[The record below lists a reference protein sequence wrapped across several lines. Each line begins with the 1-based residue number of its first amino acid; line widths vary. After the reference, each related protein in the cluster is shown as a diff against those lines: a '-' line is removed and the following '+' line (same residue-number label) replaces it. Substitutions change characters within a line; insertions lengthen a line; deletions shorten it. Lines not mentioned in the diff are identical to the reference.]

1 MSRIGRVIVSSGSG
15 VASKWTSLNLSGG
28 RGCSLLAKV
37 KRIKSTGSNRGFHI
51 SLTRHS
57 LTNEAAVAAACSEA
71 LSNETSNPAT
81 NTAVNTLA
89 DGVLDNPALLEKL
102 TSVSS
107 TLVEPPF
114 HTLGLAHA
122 WPSGWVQAIMEVIH
136 VHGGLTWCATIMTST
151 ILLRLMVF
159 PLIIQQRQ
167 NIAKQN
173 NIAPELQRCQADLQA
188 AIANKADQ
196 VEVQRLQ
203 SEMFDLCDRHGV
215 NMFFPFKVMA
225 INGVLF
231 GSMFFGIRGMA
242 NAPVESM
249 KFGGLGWFTDLTV
262 SDPIMLLPVL
272 TATTFYLNIAM
283 NAEGVDVNSMPP
295 FMMKVLKLMP
305 LFMVPAMVQFPAALN
320 VYWLTHNL
328 ITVTQAQILKH
339 KSVRDRLGI
348 PDQIQWKDEDLPMK
362 TDFFGAMSGKNASNN
377 LLDRIKKEQD
387 KEDAERKKSQTEK

>member
-1 MSRIGRVIVSSGSG
+1 

-215 NMFFPFKVMA
+215 NMFFPFRVMA

-362 TDFFGAMSGKNASNN
+362 NDFFGSMSGKTPSNN